1 MGYEGEWEEIVERLA
16 RDLAPAL
23 RRRMYR
29 AQFERMLGLRSSS
42 EKLVYFYLVE
52 SQPQS
57 FTTMRKS
64 LGLGKATL
72 SRALES
78 LRRWR
83 LVALDERFLYWT
95 EQQDDR

>member
-1 MGYEGEWEEIVERLA
+1 MGYEGEWEEFVERLA

-57 FTTMRKS
+57 FTTLRKG
-64 LGLGKATL
+64 LGLGKTTL
-72 SRALES
+72 SRVLKS
-78 LRRWR
+78 LMRWR
-83 LVALDERFLYWT
+83 FVILDERFLYWT
-95 EQQDDR
+95 E

>member
-1 MGYEGEWEEIVERLA
+1 MRI
-16 RDLAPAL
+16 
-23 RRRMYR
+23 YR
-29 AQFERMLGLRSSS
+29 AQFKRMLGLRSYSR
-42 EKLVYFYLVE
+42 KLVCFCLVN

-64 LGLGKATL
+64 LGSGKATL

-83 LVALDERFLYWT
+83 LVAREERFLYWT